1 MSTIRLA
8 RAAIHNAAIERGR
21 DLTDVEIE
29 DIIGR
34 EIKRR
39 REAVEAYARGGRD
52 DLARKESL
60 ELAILSEYLPPP
72 LPEPELRALIAEAVS
87 QTAAKGPPDIGRVMG
102 ILMPK
107 VRSRAD
113 GALVSRLVR
122 EALGRDS

>member
-1 MSTIRLA
+1 VSTIRLA